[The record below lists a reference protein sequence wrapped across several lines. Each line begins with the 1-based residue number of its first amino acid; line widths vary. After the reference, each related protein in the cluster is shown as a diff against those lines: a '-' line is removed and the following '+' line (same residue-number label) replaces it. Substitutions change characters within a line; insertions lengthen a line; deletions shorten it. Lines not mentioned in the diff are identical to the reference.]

1 MRIFAK
7 ALLSVAV
14 IFCAASLTMAQGQR
28 GQRQPG
34 GGGRGGMGG
43 MLEGPMLLLNKSV
56 QDELKLTDDQKAE
69 LTKINTKM
77 TEARQKAFADAG
89 MDRSKIAEAM
99 KPINDEATKA
109 IKDGPLAA
117 LKPEQSK
124 RLKQIEVQQKGL
136 AAFNDEEVQKTLK
149 ITDKQKEEIAGQVKD
164 VEKDRAEIMKDAQGD
179 RTKMQEART
188 KITELNTK
196 ATDKIIS
203 SLTDDQ
209 KKAYKELV
217 GEKFEIKFDF
227 GGGKGKKGDKSF

>member
-1 MRIFAK
+1 MRVFAK

-14 IFCAASLTMAQGQR
+14 VCCAASLALA
-28 GQRQPG
+28 QRQPG
-34 GGGRGGMGG
+34 GGRGNMGA
-43 MLEGPMLLLNKSV
+43 MMEGPMLLLNKSV
-56 QDELKLTDDQKAE
+56 QDELKLTDDQKADIE
-69 LTKINTKM
+69 KINKKM
-77 TEARQKAFADAG
+77 TEARTKAVADAG
-89 MDRSKIAEAM
+89 MDRAKIAEAM
-99 KPINDEATKA
+99 KPITEETTKSL
-109 IKDGPLAA
+109 KDGPMAA

-124 RLKQIEVQQKGL
+124 RFKQIEIQQKGL

-149 ITDKQKEEIAGQVKD
+149 ITDKQKEEITGQIKD
-164 VEKDRAEIMKDAQGD
+164 VEKDTGEIRKDAQGD
-179 RTKMQEART
+179 QTKMREART